1 MLVNA
6 RDGDPKCRRDLEFLN
21 VSIRARIE
29 DFDNFYDHHFEDYR
43 IPFFEKQKFRLRRL
57 LAESL
62 ITDPHFD
69 ETRELEIV
77 SDDLL
82 EANRRGADMGG
93 SVGGVGSTIGGS
105 AMRGSPSKNT
115 LMGGKPNA
123 ASTSKSP
130 LRSTHDNREKKKNMI
145 AESVDRLS
153 SPPSRKGP
161 VEKEEDLIF
170 SIKMSKEEYNNYRQA
185 REKAKTEVPPARP
198 SDRSTSAMKKTT
210 STLRT
215 VTPTKRR

>member
-1 MLVNA
+1 MNA
-6 RDGDPKCRRDLEFLN
+6 RDGDPKCKRDLEFLN

-62 ITDPHFD
+62 ITDPYFD

-82 EANRRGADMGG
+82 EANRRGGDFAG
-93 SVGGVGSTIGGS
+93 SIGATGS
-105 AMRGSPSKNT
+105 AFGASTLKGSPSKNT
-115 LMGGKPNA
+115 LMAGRQSSEA
-123 ASTSKSP
+123 TSKSP
-130 LRSTHDNREKKKNMI
+130 LRSTHDNRAKKQNMI

-153 SPPSRKGP
+153 SPPARKAP

-170 SIKMSKEEYNNYRQA
+170 SIKMSKDEYNNYKQA
-185 REKAKTEVPPARP
+185 RERAKVEAPPMKTTE
-198 SDRSTSAMKKTT
+198 RSTSALKKSTT
-210 STLRT
+210 STVRG